1 MSKIM
6 TNISK
11 YDAFSTMNFFK
22 KTALVEF
29 LCAVNEIPASK
40 RERVVQSI
48 DYALKETISFG
59 GFIVSLE
66 KEDKFIG
73 AVIVNKSGMGGF
85 LPDNL
90 VVLSGVAP
98 VAAQEEIIALLL
110 KEADMY
116 TMGNIAIVSQT
127 EQTNEVQLL
136 SLKDSQVKYLND
148 STLRERVLRAIA

>member
-1 MSKIM
+1 M

-11 YDAFSTMNFFK
+11 YDAFSTMNYFK
-22 KTALVEF
+22 KSALADF
-29 LCAVNEIPASK
+29 LCAVNDIPVSQ

-59 GFIVSLE
+59 GFIVTLE
-66 KEDKFIG
+66 KENKFVG
-73 AVIVNKSGMGGF
+73 AVVVNKSGMGGF

-98 VAAQEEIIALLL
+98 IATQEEIIALLL

-116 TMGNIAIVSQT
+116 ALGNIAIVNQID
-127 EQTNEVQLL
+127 ETNEVQLL
-136 SLKDSQVKYLND
+136 SLKNSQVKYLND

>member
-1 MSKIM
+1 M